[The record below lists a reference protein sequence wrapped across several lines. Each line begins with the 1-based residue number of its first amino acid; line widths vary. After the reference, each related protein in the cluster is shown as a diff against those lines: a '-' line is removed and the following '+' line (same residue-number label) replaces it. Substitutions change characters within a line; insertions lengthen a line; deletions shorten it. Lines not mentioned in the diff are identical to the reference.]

1 MTTATTS
8 LLPQVIAQGSRF
20 STFYALGLAE
30 DIPEDR
36 WGETTIPNSNHPA
49 FNYAH
54 LAVYPNRVLHML
66 GREDL
71 VVDGPVDPET
81 VGSGSECLSDAS
93 KYPTKDEI
101 LPYFTERYET
111 VAAVIEGMSAED
123 LAAENPMEGRFRE
136 SFPTVGSAVAFMMNN
151 HIMMHAGQVSAW
163 RRSIGLGSVM

>member
-1 MTTATTS
+1 M
-8 LLPQVIAQGSRF
+8 
-20 STFYALGLAE
+20 
-30 DIPEDR
+30 
-36 WGETTIPNSNHPA
+36 
-49 FNYAH
+49 
-54 LAVYPNRVLHML
+54 
-66 GREDL
+66 
-71 VVDGPVDPET
+71 VDGPVDPET